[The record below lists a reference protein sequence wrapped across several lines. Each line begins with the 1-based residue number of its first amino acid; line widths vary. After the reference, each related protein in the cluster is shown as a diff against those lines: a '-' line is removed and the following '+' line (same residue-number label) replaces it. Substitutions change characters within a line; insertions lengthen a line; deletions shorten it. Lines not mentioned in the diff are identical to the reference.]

1 MQLWDKVRFYN
12 INGHLWDI
20 KSQLQKNTVVI
31 LFIFTPRQKKG
42 FHTSILSPSNLP
54 SRPPFPLHSL
64 LAIYSTFYTST
75 AILLLQVTFRYL
87 SISFTTFQIVA
98 ISTIYP
104 IIGLL
109 AYTHKYSQSTQS
121 TGDNT
126 LSNQSPACCRG
137 GGDLLP
143 GAVVDCF
150 VEGLQLSEASR
161 GLTLSLS
168 GCGHPLYLS
177 SVSLSCHGVQ
187 L

>member
-42 FHTSILSPSNLP
+42 LHTSILSPSNLP

-64 LAIYSTFYTST
+64 LAIYSIFYTST

-109 AYTHKYSQSTQS
+109 AYTHKAHSQQET
-121 TGDNT
+121 T
-126 LSNQSPACCRG
+126 LCQISPLPVAGEVAICCRVQ
-137 GGDLLP
+137 LLIVLLRDYSSLKP
-143 GAVVDCF
+143 HVDWHFHSLVVDI
-150 VEGLQLSEASR
+150 LSTSP
-161 GLTLSLS
+161 LSL
-168 GCGHPLYLS
+168 CL
-177 SVSLSCHGVQ
+177 VTEFSCK
-187 L
+187 